1 MNAAISLRSPPFP
14 CSRRA
19 KEGGFTLI
27 ELMLVVV
34 LAGVMLGIGIPSFRD
49 FIASQRVKTAAGEYA
64 SALVE
69 ARSEAIKRNTNVTVT
84 AGASGWRSGWTVA
97 TAPASPASAATLST
111 QAEYPSALTFSGP
124 TTAVTYLGSGRLS
137 GTSAP
142 DPMCVCGQDGSK
154 RCVAIDLS
162 GMPKSTITSGTCP

>member
-1 MNAAISLRSPPFP
+1 MNAAISLRSSPFP
-14 CSRRA
+14 SSRRA

-34 LAGVMLGIGIPSFRD
+34 LAGIMLGIGIPSFRD

-69 ARSEAIKRNTNVTVT
+69 ARSEAIKRNANVTVT
-84 AGASGWRSGWTVA
+84 AVGAGASGWQSGWTVA
-97 TAPASPASAATLST
+97 VAGTTLST
-111 QAEYPSALTFSGP
+111 HAAYPSALTFDGP
-124 TTAVTYLGSGRLS
+124 TAAVTYLGSGRLS
-137 GTSAP
+137 GTTTP
-142 DPMCVCGQDGSK
+142 PPMCVCGQDGSK

>member
-1 MNAAISLRSPPFP
+1 MNTAISLRSSRFP
-14 CSRRA
+14 SSRRT

-69 ARSEAIKRNTNVTVT
+69 ARSEAIKRNLNVTVT
-84 AGASGWRSGWTVA
+84 AVGAGASGWQSGWTVA
-97 TAPASPASAATLST
+97 AGGTTFST
-111 QAEYPSALTFSGP
+111 QAAYPSALIFAGP
-124 TTAVTYLGSGRLS
+124 TAAVTYLGSGRLS
-137 GTSAP
+137 AAVASMQIT
-142 DPMCVCGQDGSK
+142 GQDGSI

-162 GMPKSTITSGTCP
+162 GMPKSTKGACT

>member
-1 MNAAISLRSPPFP
+1 MSTRKMNPRHAPSGQGRAH
-14 CSRRA
+14 SR
-19 KEGGFTLI
+19 GFTLI

-84 AGASGWRSGWTVA
+84 AVAAGASGWQSGWTVA
-97 TAPASPASAATLST
+97 AGATTLST
-111 QAEYPSALTFSGP
+111 QLAYPSALEFCGP
-124 TTAVTYLGSGRLS
+124 TSPVTYLGSGRLS
-137 GTSAP
+137 ASA
-142 DPMCVCGQDGSK
+142 DAMKIKGQDGSI
-154 RCVAIDLS
+154 RRVAIDLS
-162 GMPKSTITSGTCP
+162 GMPNSTKIDTWSCP